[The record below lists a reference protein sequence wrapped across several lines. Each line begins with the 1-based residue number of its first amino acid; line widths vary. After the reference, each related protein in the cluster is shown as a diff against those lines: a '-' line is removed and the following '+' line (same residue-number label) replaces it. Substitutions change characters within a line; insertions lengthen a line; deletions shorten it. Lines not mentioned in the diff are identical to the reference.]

1 MKQLVFLM
9 FLLFSCPL
17 ELGHLISIGSL
28 EYRLFGTVKAQ
39 WRAQQEWVWGPLIR
53 LGYSIVLFRFNFF
66 QVGCRHFLPQ
76 PNGSFGSEVI
86 ALRKQMGSFYSREIG
101 DRFGAFHQAIVYDRN
116 LSSRDGDPNG
126 APLAIIC
133 L

>member
-1 MKQLVFLM
+1 M

-17 ELGHLISIGSL
+17 ELAYLISIGSL
-28 EYRLFGTVKAQ
+28 EYRLFGTVKT
-39 WRAQQEWVWGPLIR
+39 QQDWVWVPSSR

-66 QVGCRHFLPQ
+66 QLRGRHFLPQ
-76 PNGSFGSEVI
+76 PNGSFGPEVI
-86 ALRKQMGSFYSREIG
+86 ALRRQMGSFYNREIG

-116 LSSRDGDPNG
+116 LSSRDGDVNG
-126 APLAIIC
+126 APLAFIC